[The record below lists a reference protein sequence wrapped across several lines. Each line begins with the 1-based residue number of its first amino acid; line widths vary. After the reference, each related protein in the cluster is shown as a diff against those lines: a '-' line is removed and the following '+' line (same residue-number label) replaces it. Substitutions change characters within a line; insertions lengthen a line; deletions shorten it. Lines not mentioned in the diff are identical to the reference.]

1 MKGIEGLPFK
11 YIVLILSSII
21 ILAAFFYVLNIYKVT
36 SIDNINSVGSFLN
49 NAIDKNLEWVLKR

>member
-49 NAIDKNLEWVLKR
+49 NAIDKNLESVLKR

>member
-21 ILAAFFYVLNIYKVT
+21 ILAAFFYVFYIYKVT

-49 NAIDKNLEWVLKR
+49 NAIDKNLESVLKR